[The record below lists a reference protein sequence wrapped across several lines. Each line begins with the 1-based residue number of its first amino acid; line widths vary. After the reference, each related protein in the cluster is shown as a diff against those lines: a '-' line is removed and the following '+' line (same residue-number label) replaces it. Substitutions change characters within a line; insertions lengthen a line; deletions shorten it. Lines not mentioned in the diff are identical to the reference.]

1 MRSTKT
7 FLSKQE
13 EKVLDLSNI
22 PTMVHPDKL
31 EEKNN
36 KIKKLKEE
44 LREIKS

>member
-7 FLSKQE
+7 FLTKQE

-22 PTMVHPDKL
+22 PMMINPDKL
-31 EEKNN
+31 EEKFN

-44 LREIKS
+44 FKEIKT